1 MVRAVSLAYLAIGI
15 VLCVM
20 IALGIAQIMAPPHP
34 MVPQV
39 LNWIA
44 MPGALLQRF
53 VFDDQPWMQ
62 LLVWGGSVLI
72 NFGLLAWLADNM
84 GK

>member
-1 MVRAVSLAYLAIGI
+1 MVRAFSLVYLAIGI
-15 VLCVM
+15 VLC
-20 IALGIAQIMAPPHP
+20 ALVVLGVAQVTQPPNP
-34 MVPQV
+34 MVPQA
-39 LNWIA
+39 LNWLA

-84 GK
+84 DK